1 MQNHLQILG
10 RWQRA
15 VLQHVASLVSHQ
27 ALRDPV
33 AELETQIALNQIS
46 YPEEIV
52 AMQHALRSQHAMLQQ
67 ELNSSASHTQVVQP
81 GTTNSLGL
89 PTAQGAQGEQPG
101 GSAMPW
107 DYQQPGAANT
117 PTVPLPF
124 PSSLLNDLTSM
135 GTEAALEMLGKSVGA
150 GHGGDPHN
158 PAPATLGAA
167 PPAPALSGVE
177 VANPRTLGVS
187 PAASS
192 PPIACEP
199 LALPELPV
207 GASGIPPGWE
217 GNDVPSPGP
226 MQL

>member
-1 MQNHLQILG
+1 MGLSLEVRNLAEASSRHHVLLLIPLSRRHSKRFTQGSHHASQPIGVILSCEL
-10 RWQRA
+10 A
-15 VLQHVASLVSHQ
+15 VQ
-27 ALRDPV
+27 
-33 AELETQIALNQIS
+33 
-46 YPEEIV
+46 
-52 AMQHALRSQHAMLQQ
+52 
-67 ELNSSASHTQVVQP
+67 
-81 GTTNSLGL
+81 
-89 PTAQGAQGEQPG
+89 
-101 GSAMPW
+101 
-107 DYQQPGAANT
+107 
-117 PTVPLPF
+117 
-124 PSSLLNDLTSM
+124 
-135 GTEAALEMLGKSVGA
+135 AALEMLGKSVGA

-167 PPAPALSGVE
+167 PPAPALTGVE
-177 VANPRTLGVS
+177 VANPGTLGIS